1 MKNVDDF
8 CNLPA
13 FCMFLFYD
21 SVCGRMADLSG
32 NLDLRKT
39 LKKPILILGSDKQS
53 SVNSIIF
60 TLLIV
65 LCSLL
70 SVLHWRGQV
79 FWEE

>member
-1 MKNVDDF
+1 MKNIRDF

-13 FCMFLFYD
+13 FRVFLFYG
-21 SVCGRMADLSG
+21 SVFGRMADLSG

-39 LKKPILILGSDKQS
+39 LEKPILILGSDKQLM
-53 SVNSIIF
+53 VNSIIF

-70 SVLHWRGQV
+70 WGYR